1 MAISESGPTSAQVA
15 RNIERVRKARQ
26 LKQKDVSDRLRKAG
40 RPLLATVVS
49 KVERGERRIDVDDL
63 VAFALALNVSPLALL
78 LPPRGNGNPYI
89 PLTDGVTATLA
100 EAWDWATGVHAL
112 PERPGEKASQEKQEA
127 YELLSHS
134 QEQRYVKRK
143 PAGRAVDVLHDEVYR
158 LIGISEVSTERLDEE
173 FSDRLDAV
181 RTWLDRLSAEV
192 DRAAK
197 EHSELSRE
205 ARRWKEEQQQA
216 RPAADG

>member
-1 MAISESGPTSAQVA
+1 MLP
-15 RNIERVRKARQ
+15 
-26 LKQKDVSDRLRKAG
+26 
-40 RPLLATVVS
+40 TVVS

-78 LPPRGNGNPYI
+78 LPPHEAGNPYV
-89 PLTDGVTATLA
+89 PLTDGIDATLS
-100 EAWDWATGVHAL
+100 EAWDWATGVRAL
-112 PERPGEKASQEKQEA
+112 PDSPGERASQEKQEA

-158 LIGISEVSTERLDEE
+158 LVGISEVSGERLDEE
-173 FSDRLDAV
+173 FSEHLDTV

-192 DRAAK
+192 DRVAK
-197 EHSELSRE
+197 DHAELSRSN
-205 ARRWKEEQQQA
+205 RLWKEEQQRA
-216 RPAADG
+216 PEASAD